1 MVLCLLFFFILP
13 SFRGIVGS
21 MIRTATPRL
30 FAACLLLVGLGAC
43 SPTVNNR
50 GQLVDPDRLALIKA
64 GESTREDVIRELGS
78 PTQISTFD
86 ENKWYYFGR
95 TTKQYSFF
103 NPEVIQQK
111 AIVVAFNDIGTV
123 PELKELDPAD
133 AQEVSPSDRRTP
145 TYGHETTILEQL
157 VGNLGQRVG
166 KSKTEDIKRE

>member
-1 MVLCLLFFFILP
+1 
-13 SFRGIVGS
+13 
-21 MIRTATPRL
+21 MIRTVALRL
-30 FAACLLLVGLGAC
+30 FAACLLVAGLGAC

-50 GQLVDPDRLALIKA
+50 GQIVDPDHLAQIKT

-103 NPEVIQQK
+103 NPEVVQQK
-111 AIVVAFNDIGTV
+111 AVVVAFNDMGTV
-123 PELKELDPAD
+123 TELKELDPAD
-133 AQEVSPSDRRTP
+133 AQEISPSDQRTP

-157 VGNLGQRVG
+157 VGNLGRRVG
-166 KSKTEDIKRE
+166 KSKTEELKRE